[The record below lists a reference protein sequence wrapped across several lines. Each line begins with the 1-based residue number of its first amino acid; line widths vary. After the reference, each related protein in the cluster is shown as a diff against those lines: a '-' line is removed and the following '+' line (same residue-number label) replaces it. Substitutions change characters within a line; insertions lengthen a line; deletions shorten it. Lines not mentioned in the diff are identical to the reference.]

1 MADQLMR
8 ELALLLSEEIS
19 DPRLEL
25 VTISGVRLNQD
36 LSVATVLYT
45 LHGDAARMKAAG
57 DALNQA
63 KGFLRRQ
70 IGSRMKT
77 KFVPELRFQHDEFL
91 ETMVYGH
98 PHQ

>member
-1 MADQLMR
+1 MSDQLMR
-8 ELALLLSEEIS
+8 ELALLLSEEIQ

-45 LHGDAARMKAAG
+45 LNGNEARMKAAG

-63 KGFLRRQ
+63 KGFLRKQ

-77 KFVPELRFQHDEFL
+77 KFVPELRFQRDEFL

-98 PHQ
+98 PSK